1 MNKLKK
7 KVKIND
13 EALIL
18 LYAFHD
24 KTEIEE
30 FHKLPPVQFDIGIK
44 NLFKVL
50 GLKYCKKE
58 LKRLQK

>member
-1 MNKLKK
+1 MTKLKK

-18 LYAFHD
+18 LYAFHN

-30 FHKLPPVQFDIGIK
+30 FHKLPSISFDRGIN

-50 GLKYCKKE
+50 GLKYSKKE